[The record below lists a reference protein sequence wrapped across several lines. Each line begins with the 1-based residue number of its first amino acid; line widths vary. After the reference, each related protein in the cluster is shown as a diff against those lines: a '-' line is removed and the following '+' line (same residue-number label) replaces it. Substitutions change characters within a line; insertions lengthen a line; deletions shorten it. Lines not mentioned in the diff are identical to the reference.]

1 MICLSISLASYGAP
15 SGCDRLVVCQ
25 QAQGD
30 PKTFHY
36 GNNHIPQCIPLSL
49 CVKLV
54 PCTSFDEGSSKTLC
68 PRSRLLDLRH
78 PFFGDVFSS
87 CSSLVGNMLTYITAS
102 SWCRIRLVLA
112 PRWVCQGCM
121 ALASMGATLKIAV
134 PKHLLMA
141 GCL

>member
-1 MICLSISLASYGAP
+1 MELPQAVTGWWYASRPRETLRQFTMGTITSPGY
-15 SGCDRLVVCQ
+15 L
-25 QAQGD
+25 
-30 PKTFHY
+30 
-36 GNNHIPQCIPLSL
+36 PLSL
-49 CVKLV
+49 CVKLI
-54 PCTSFDEGSSKTLC
+54 PCTSFDGGSSKTPG
-68 PRSRLLDLRH
+68 PRSRLVDLRH

>member
-1 MICLSISLASYGAP
+1 MELPQAVTGWWCASWPREILRQFTVGIITSPEY
-15 SGCDRLVVCQ
+15 L
-25 QAQGD
+25 
-30 PKTFHY
+30 
-36 GNNHIPQCIPLSL
+36 PLSL
-49 CVKLV
+49 CVKLI
-54 PCTSFDEGSSKTLC
+54 PCPSFDEGSSKTLV
-68 PRSRLLDLRH
+68 PRSRLVDLRH

-87 CSSLVGNMLTYITAS
+87 CSSLVENMLTCITAS